1 VPRFH
6 STNTDQP
13 VTQNAPRASSSSA
26 WPRAIAVDSSMTRCA
41 ASARAGRRPRSS
53 GATTSP
59 YAVLRAP
66 SSSPLPTAVATPPPA
81 ATTPMNA
88 NCDPPVKTSSD
99 MAHVC
104 ATVRPAPTAST
115 PNDTP

>member
-1 VPRFH
+1 VRGQRP
-6 STNTDQP
+6 
-13 VTQNAPRASSSSA
+13 
-26 WPRAIAVDSSMTRCA
+26 
-41 ASARAGRRPRSS
+41 RRPPAAQQRRDDEPVR
-53 GATTSP
+53 GVA
-59 YAVLRAP
+59 RP